1 MIFSLLL
8 NRSIYHGIPFRR
20 SDPDADRSDGNVKV
34 GYMTT
39 SWLLAWLSPPD
50 WDSFLSD
57 LDLGLG
63 GWRFGAMQSWEL
75 AFE

>member
-1 MIFSLLL
+1 
-8 NRSIYHGIPFRR
+8 
-20 SDPDADRSDGNVKV
+20 
-34 GYMTT
+34 MTT

-63 GWRFGAMQSWEL
+63 GWRFGAMKSWEL

>member
-1 MIFSLLL
+1 MQIAVTVMSKK
-8 NRSIYHGIPFRR
+8 
-20 SDPDADRSDGNVKV
+20 A
-34 GYMTT
+34 T
-39 SWLLAWLSPPD
+39 SSVLIWWPWLLAWLSPPD

-63 GWRFGAMQSWEL
+63 GWRFGAMKSWEL